1 MPSTVS
7 IYREWINNKALY
19 STGNYIQSA
28 VINGNRKEYEMH
40 IYIYTYIHKYIYI
53 NIYIY
58 TYLYTYIREEKGT
71 TEDKMVGWYH

>member
-40 IYIYTYIHKYIYI
+40 IYIYIHTYIHIYI
-53 NIYIY
+53 
-58 TYLYTYIREEKGT
+58 
-71 TEDKMVGWYH
+71 